1 MSTSNRRTVLMAG
14 AAAAATTFLIPRY
27 ANAAEFTY
35 KYGNN
40 VPADHPINIAAQRA
54 ADRIKVESGG
64 RMEINIFPSN
74 QLGGD
79 TDMLSQVRSGALEFY
94 TLSAL
99 VLGGLIPAASIS
111 GVGFA
116 FPNYDTVWAALDG
129 ALGSHVR
136 STVTK
141 AGLVPMERI
150 WDNGFRQI
158 TTSTKPIASADDMK
172 GLKIRVPVSPM
183 WQSLFK
189 AFGSAPVGIN
199 FAELYP
205 ALQTKLVEAQENPL
219 TLIKIAKLYEVQKYC
234 SLTNHMWDG
243 FWFVANKGKWDALP
257 ADLRDIVARNLDMAA
272 QEQRRMIAELN
283 HSAQAE
289 LEKSG
294 VVFNKPDAASFR
306 TALTKAK
313 FYTEWKEKFG
323 PEAWAI
329 LEKFS
334 GELS

>member
-1 MSTSNRRTVLMAG
+1 MGTSTRRSVLTAG
-14 AAAAATTFLIPRY
+14 AAVAATTFFIPRY
-27 ANAAEFTY
+27 AKAAEHTY

-54 ADRIKVESGG
+54 ADRIKAESGG

-116 FPNYDTVWAALDG
+116 FPSYDAVWAALDG

-136 STVTK
+136 ATVTK
-141 AGLVPMERI
+141 AGLVPMEKI

-158 TTSTKPIASADDMK
+158 TTSTKPITSADDMK

-257 ADLRDIVARNLDMAA
+257 SDLREIVARNLDLAA

-283 HSAQAE
+283 QSAQAE

-294 VVFNKPDAASFR
+294 VVFNTPDSASFR

-313 FYTEWKEKFG
+313 FYTEWKQKFG